1 MNEKKEANS
10 TTNEANIPAL
20 YMNGQNKT
28 LYRWMCLC
36 VFMTYFTKCL
46 EGLCENIPHNANT
59 ITSKSTSIYYL
70 AVVDGQRQLRAFAH
84 LKTIQTDICRKRS
97 SIRFVSTNYMHSFR
111 RRCIVKCKVWTKP
124 VFPGPLIDVKKDCI
138 PWNVMCVCVCAF
150 AWLFVFNCRSS
161 NWWSIISWLTDS
173 NLHCAS
179 FAHSSRKRGKKTMQ
193 TDIFARYGNGVE

>member
-1 MNEKKEANS
+1 
-10 TTNEANIPAL
+10 
-20 YMNGQNKT
+20 MNGQNKT

-124 VFPGPLIDVKKDCI
+124 VFPGPLIDVKQDCI
-138 PWNVMCVCVCAF
+138 PWNVMCVCVCVCLVVCVQLSIVQLMINNFMINGRKF
-150 AWLFVFNCRSS
+150 ALRFFCP
-161 NWWSIISWLTDS
+161 
-173 NLHCAS
+173 
-179 FAHSSRKRGKKTMQ
+179 
-193 TDIFARYGNGVE
+193 